1 MRSYGDKPAA
11 FLAKVPNGL
20 LPAMEIDG
28 QFMTD
33 SLPIM
38 QALDATF
45 KQGPPMVPP
54 PGTPERERAQK
65 LLGLERELTLPYP

>member
-1 MRSYGDKPAA
+1 MRSYCDKPAA

-38 QALDATF
+38 QALDATWARG
-45 KQGPPMVPP
+45 KG
-54 PGTPERERAQK
+54 
-65 LLGLERELTLPYP
+65 